1 MMEWHQ
7 QDSKTGSCGCSSGAG
22 LLSTFKVLGSH
33 PSISDVRGG
42 GACACKPNTQKVE
55 AGGSE
60 TQSHP
65 RLRSE
70 FQTIVGHSEALP
82 QNQSISQSV
91 KGVGTPDPNFGSTR
105 IITVIRTVFKI
116 KKEGR
121 KK

>member
-1 MMEWHQ
+1 MEWHQ
-7 QDSKTGSCGCSSGAG
+7 QDSKTGSCRCSSGAG
-22 LLSTFKVLGSH
+22 LLSTFKVLGSR

-42 GACACKPNTQKVE
+42 KPNTQEVE

-91 KGVGTPDPNFGSTR
+91 KGVGTPDPHFGSTR